1 MLQRDRRGRVLVV
14 RFDNPPHNFMNREMV
29 SELDELVRS
38 VESDRK
44 IGAVVITGKPERLYV
59 THYDVAEILSGVKD
73 VGVAPPPALAGGLL
87 RVAGAIKRVPG
98 LREAAARTPVRGLL
112 ELHLIH
118 DVFLRMNRS
127 DKVFIAAING
137 PATGGGCELSLAC
150 DLRYAADEKSPIGLP
165 EMTIGFN
172 PGAGGTQRLTRLLG
186 TGRALEMMLEGRTL
200 EPREALEVG
209 LVNRVVPAKRLV
221 DEAVAT
227 AERLARRPAAAI
239 RGLKR
244 SVYEG
249 AAGTLEGGLAA
260 ERKWFMS
267 EAGRE
272 QSLAAMETYV
282 REVEAG
288 VTPWADPDARRRWQ
302 EGTAGDGES
311 SDVSDR

>member
-1 MLQRDRRGRVLVV
+1 MLERTRRGRVLVV
-14 RFDNPPHNFMNREMV
+14 RVQNPPHNFMNREMV
-29 SELDELVRS
+29 RELDGLVRS
-38 VESDRK
+38 VDGDRE
-44 IGAVVITGKPERLYV
+44 IGAVVITGKPERLYI

-73 VGVAPPPALAGGLL
+73 VGVVPPPAIAGGLL
-87 RVAGAIKRVPG
+87 RVAGAVKRVPG

-150 DLRYAADEKSPIGLP
+150 DLRYVADEKIPIGLP

-172 PGAGGTQRLTRLLG
+172 PGAGGTQRLTRILG

-209 LVNRVVPAKRLV
+209 LVNGVVPAKRLV

-227 AERLARRPAAAI
+227 GERLARRPAAAI

-249 AAGTLEGGLAA
+249 AAGSLEGGLAA

-272 QSLAAMETYV
+272 ESLAAMEAYV
-282 REVEAG
+282 SEVEAG
-288 VTPWADPDARRRWQ
+288 VTPWADPEARRRWQ
-302 EGTAGDGES
+302 EGTPPGS
-311 SDVSDR
+311 